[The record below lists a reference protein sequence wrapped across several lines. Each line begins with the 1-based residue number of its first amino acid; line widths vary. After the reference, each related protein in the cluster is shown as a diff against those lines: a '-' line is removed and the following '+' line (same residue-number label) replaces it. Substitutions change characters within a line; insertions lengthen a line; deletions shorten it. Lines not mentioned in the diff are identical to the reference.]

1 MLQNVMN
8 ANFDIVD
15 LGFDKL
21 FELLPEQF
29 ELITLPLHAG
39 FDVMK
44 TWLQDLFNQ
53 GVDLIQIGT
62 DLPVKIFEPFADV
75 FDKFFIPDAELFNE
89 RMAAVTAKFIW
100 VTDVTEYG
108 RYIIGMLQKA
118 SGNKPPVIT
127 ISLSKY
133 AGNFSWGTNDIV
145 IDFSWYAPYKPN
157 VDAILS
163 GIIWINFLWNIF
175 KRLPDI
181 ISGSGMITMDSIKIY
196 NSRNKGDES

>member
-1 MLQNVMN
+1 MN
-8 ANFDIVD
+8 ANIDIVD

-62 DLPVKIFEPFADV
+62 DLPVKIFEPFADLFEEYFV
-75 FDKFFIPDAELFNE
+75 PDAELFSQ
-89 RMAAVTAKFIW
+89 RTAAITAKFIW
-100 VTDVTEYG
+100 VTDMTEYG
-108 RYIIGMLQKA
+108 KYIIGLLQKA

-133 AGNFSWGTNDIV
+133 AGSYNWGMNDIV
-145 IDFSWYAPYKPN
+145 IDFSWYAPYKAK
-157 VDAILS
+157 VDVVLG
-163 GIIWINFLWNIF
+163 GIIWINFLWNMF
-175 KRLPDI
+175 KRIPDI
-181 ISGSGMITMDSIKIY
+181 ISGSGMITVDSIKIDNY
-196 NSRNKGDES
+196 QNKEEKKK